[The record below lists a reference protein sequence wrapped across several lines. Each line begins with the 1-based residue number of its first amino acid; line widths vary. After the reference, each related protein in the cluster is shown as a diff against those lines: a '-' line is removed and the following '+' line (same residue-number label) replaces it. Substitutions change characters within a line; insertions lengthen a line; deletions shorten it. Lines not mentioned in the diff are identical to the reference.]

1 MTSTT
6 TQVHRVYIKAKPQA
20 IWDAITQPEWTR
32 RYGYGGSFEEQ
43 RRPGKPYR
51 ILTTDEMK
59 KSGAE
64 MGFEVPDVAV
74 DGEVVEVDPP
84 RKLVLTWRMAMDP
97 TASAEGFTTLTY
109 EIDEVAGG
117 YAKLTVIHDGI
128 TTTVTSTAGDATLA
142 IAGPDHLT
150 NGAYSLPQ
158 RLLVD
163 GRPLPATVRTYAGP
177 VSNDVVTLGFQQTIG
192 ATEVAQAGVAQ

>member
-32 RYGYGGSFEEQ
+32 RYGYGGSFEEEL
-43 RRPGKPYR
+43 RTGKPYR

-97 TASAEGFTTLTY
+97 TAAAEGFTKLTY

-117 YAKLTVIHDGI
+117 YAKLTVIHDLEGAPS
-128 TTTVTSTAGDATLA
+128 VAAMTAGDGQADQGGGGWPWILSDLKSLLETGEPLA
-142 IAGPDHLT
+142 AG
-150 NGAYSLPQ
+150 
-158 RLLVD
+158 
-163 GRPLPATVRTYAGP
+163 
-177 VSNDVVTLGFQQTIG
+177 
-192 ATEVAQAGVAQ
+192 